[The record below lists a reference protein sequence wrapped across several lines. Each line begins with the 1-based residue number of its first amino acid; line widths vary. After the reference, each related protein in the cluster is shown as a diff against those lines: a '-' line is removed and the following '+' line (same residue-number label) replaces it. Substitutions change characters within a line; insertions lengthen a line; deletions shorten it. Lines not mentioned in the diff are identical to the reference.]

1 MKKFTMIMLIG
12 LLAMGCK
19 DGKNT
24 ANGEKAQLVADA
36 GNSTVPSQEEEWTVL
51 FDGSSFDGWHGYLQ
65 EDVPAEWVLE
75 EGAMVFHPS
84 KDKHGESN
92 LVTDKEYT
100 DFVLS
105 LEWKISEAGNSGIL
119 WGVVEDKKYRQPYH
133 TGPEIQVLDDEK
145 HPDSKAGPTHQAGA
159 LYDMVAPSKK
169 TVRPVGEWNTCVIT
183 INHKT
188 NEGKVSLNGEEVVQ
202 FPVNGEGWDQ
212 MVAKSK
218 FADWEAFGKFP
229 TGKIALQD
237 HSNMVSFRNIKIKE
251 L

>member
-1 MKKFTMIMLIG
+1 MKQF
-12 LLAMGCK
+12 LLVMVLALLGMGCK
-19 DGKNT
+19 ERKNEAATDHSAAMENTDT
-24 ANGEKAQLVADA
+24 AMG
-36 GNSTVPSQEEEWTVL
+36 SSEEGEWTVL
-51 FDGSSFDGWHGYLQ
+51 FDGTSLDGWHGYLQ
-65 EDVPAEWVLE
+65 DSVPEEWSVED
-75 EGAMVFHPS
+75 GAMVFHPS
-84 KDKHGESN
+84 EDKHGASN

-105 LEWKISEAGNSGIL
+105 LDWKISEAGNSGIL
-119 WGVVEDKKYRQPYH
+119 WGVVEDEKYRQPYQ
-133 TGPEIQVLDDEK
+133 TGPEIQILDDEK

-159 LYDMVAPSKK
+159 LYDMVPPSQK

-202 FPVNGEGWDQ
+202 FPVNGDGWQQ

-237 HSNMVSFRNIKIKE
+237 HGNMVSFKNIKIKE